1 MIQLQLMFRYEVDK
15 QEGGYMRIGEAKPND
30 DSLVKIQVFYVRLED
45 DDYAMPN
52 SYETTYLE
60 KGGKLCVE
68 NVLWEFTCSC
78 KYEGPIIGNREFV
91 TLDILN
97 ADPNTT
103 LIVKNGD
110 EVIVNKQLSA
120 LSSVSQVFDFNTND
134 NLKFELL

>member
-1 MIQLQLMFRYEVDK
+1 MFRYEVDK
-15 QEGGYMRIGEAKPND
+15 QEGHYMRIGEAKPTD

-45 DDYAMPN
+45 DDDDLN

-68 NVLWEFTCSC
+68 NVLWEFSCCC
-78 KYEGPIIGNREFV
+78 KYEGPIMGIREFV

-120 LSSVSQVFDFNTND
+120 LSSVSQVFDLMNTKD